1 MDNPGSSILTPD
13 RPFSSVTHSCA
24 SWMSS
29 VSRFLVLMALLSGGC
44 GVDIPSEVESASE
57 SVPEQISFSL
67 HVRPILSDRCFS
79 CHGPDVEGRVSN
91 LRFDTEEGLRASL
104 TNSRRSRAVRAGDP
118 ARSELV
124 HRILSDDAAY
134 RMPPPESNLSLSA
147 GEKATLVRWIEQGAE
162 FEEHWAFSPPRK
174 PSVPSVANADW
185 AIDDVDRFV
194 LAELELAGLNPS
206 EPATR
211 EAWLRRVTF
220 DLTGLPP
227 AVDDISNFLEDER
240 PGAYERVVDRLLDS
254 EHYGERMAVE
264 WLDLARY
271 ADSHGYQDDGWRNM
285 WPWRDW
291 VIRSFNDNR
300 PYDAFVTEQ
309 LAGDLLENPS
319 RDQILATGF
328 NRNHLQSQEGGIV
341 LEEYRTDYVA
351 NRTDTFGKALIG
363 LTMECGRCHDHRYD
377 PVSQEE
383 YFELF
388 AFFNSNNE
396 IGNIP
401 YAGEASPTVIL
412 TTPIEEQELARIR
425 AKISE
430 LEAEADFSNP
440 RWDADVARMQPGNDV
455 TIEGMTAHYP
465 IEEFVEKDNLLT
477 LEDRVQP
484 DSAGYF
490 WGDRERL
497 PEIVDGIDGKAMTL
511 VGDGWLDAGSKRHHF
526 ERFDPFSLS
535 IWFRIENADT
545 FGPLIAKTSGL
556 MDGDRGYQT
565 YLNPDHTLTAR
576 VVHVGPDNEIRIRT
590 SEPVSTGEWHHLAF
604 RYDGSSRAEGMEM
617 VLDGHI
623 MSSAV
628 ITDNLKQ
635 STRITID
642 PFTGDSTNWAG
653 PGDLRLGFTDNN
665 QRMLDQV
672 TFDEWK
678 VFNRRLTLPE
688 IRTLARQD
696 PGQDEWREYAITTQ
710 SVDWKRTQSELRSWR
725 SREDRILTHAP
736 EVMVMREMSEPR
748 PTYLLH
754 RGQYDE
760 PRNQVERG
768 TPDAILPFP
777 DHLPRNRLGLAQWLF
792 LDENPLTARVAV
804 NRLWQ
809 QVFGRGIVATSD
821 NLGSQGTIP
830 THPELLDW
838 LAIEYRDSG
847 WDTKAMLRRLVL
859 SATYRQSSV
868 ASPALIER
876 DPDNLLLAR
885 GPSRRLSAEMMRDHA
900 LASSGL
906 LVADLGGPPVRPY
919 QPAGLWKEQAT
930 RNGTEYIQDK
940 GDNLYRRSMYTIW
953 KRTTPPPSMMIFDAS
968 ERNLCVVRRQ
978 STSTPLQ
985 ALVLLNDPQ
994 FVEASRALAE
1004 RMLREGGTSDSQRIA
1019 FAFRALTSR
1028 EPTPDELDVLRN
1040 LLAKQR
1046 SEFARRPEA
1055 ARALLSVG
1063 EHTRDTSLP
1072 VVEVA
1077 SLSTVASTIMN
1088 HDATLYIR

>member
-1 MDNPGSSILTPD
+1 
-13 RPFSSVTHSCA
+13 
-24 SWMSS
+24 
-29 VSRFLVLMALLSGGC
+29 VSARHISAFLLVPALWLAGC
-44 GVDIPSEVESASE
+44 SVDIPPEVQNASVE
-57 SVPEQISFSL
+57 IPEQVSFSL

-79 CHGPDVEGRVSN
+79 CHGPDAEGRVTD
-91 LRFDTEEGLRASL
+91 LRFDTEEGMRASL
-104 TNSRRSRAVRAGDP
+104 SGSPRSRAVRAGNP
-118 ARSELV
+118 GSSELV
-124 HRILSDDAAY
+124 HRILSGDDAY
-134 RMPPPESNLSLSA
+134 RMPPPESNLSLTPE
-147 GEKATLVRWIEQGAE
+147 EKAILIRWIEQGAE
-162 FEEHWAFSPPRK
+162 FEEHWAFSAPERPN
-174 PSVPSVANADW
+174 VPTVHDADW
-185 AIDDVDRFV
+185 PRDDLDRFV
-194 LAELELAGLNPS
+194 LARMEHAGKTPS
-206 EPATR
+206 EEAAR

-227 AVDDISNFLEDER
+227 TVVEISDFLGDTSD
-240 PGAYERVVDRLLDS
+240 GAHERVVDRLLAS
-254 EHYGERMAVE
+254 EHYGERMAAE

-291 VIRSFNDNR
+291 VIRSFNENR
-300 PYDAFVTEQ
+300 PYDEFVIEQ
-309 LAGDLLENPS
+309 LAGDLLDNPT

-351 NRTDTFGKALIG
+351 NRTDTFGKAFLG

-383 YFELF
+383 YYELF
-388 AFFNSNNE
+388 SFFNSNNE

-412 TTPIEEQELARIR
+412 TTEVEDEELARIR
-425 AKISE
+425 AKIAE
-430 LEAEADFSNP
+430 LEAEADVANA
-440 RWDADVARMQPGNDV
+440 RWDADASSMAPGSAV
-455 TIEGMTAHYP
+455 TIQGMTAHYP

-497 PEIVDGIDGKAMTL
+497 PEIVDGVDGGKAMTL
-511 VGDGWLDAGSKRHHF
+511 VGDGWLDAGNKRHHF
-526 ERFDPFSLS
+526 ERFDPFTVSAWL
-535 IWFRIENADT
+535 RIEDPDT
-545 FGPLIAKTSGL
+545 WGPLIAKTSGL
-556 MDGDRGYQT
+556 MDGDRGYMT
-565 YLNPDHTLTAR
+565 FLNPDHTITAR
-576 VVHVGPDNEIRIRT
+576 VVHVGPDNEIRIR
-590 SEPVSTGEWHHLAF
+590 SEEPVSTGEWHHLAF
-604 RYDGSSRAEGMEM
+604 RYDGSSRAAGIDI
-617 VLDGHI
+617 VLNGKVLPSRI
-623 MSSAV
+623 

-688 IRTLARQD
+688 LRTLA
-696 PGQDEWREYAITTQ
+696 GQDTGSHEWRDYAVTTG
-710 SVDWKRTQSELRSWR
+710 SDAWKQVAAELRHWR
-725 SREDRILTHAP
+725 AREDRILTHAP
-736 EVMVMREMSEPR
+736 EVMVMRELPEPR

-754 RGQYDE
+754 RGQYDA
-760 PRNQVERG
+760 PRDSVGRD
-768 TPDAILPFP
+768 TPEAVLPFP
-777 DHLPRNRLGLAQWLF
+777 DDLPKNRLGLAQWLF

-821 NLGSQGTIP
+821 NLGSQGAIP

-838 LAIEYRDSG
+838 LAIEYRESG

-868 ASPALIER
+868 ASPDVMKD
-876 DPDNLLLAR
+876 DPDNVLLAR
-885 GPSRRLSAEMMRDHA
+885 GPARRLTAEMMRDHA
-900 LASSGL
+900 LAASGL
-906 LVADLGGPPVRPY
+906 LVDDLGGPPVRPY

-930 RNGTEYIQDK
+930 RNGTEYVQDE
-940 GDNLYRRSMYTIW
+940 GDDLYRRSLYTIW

-985 ALVLLNDPQ
+985 ALVLMNDPQ
-994 FVEASRALAE
+994 YVEASRALAE
-1004 RMLREGGTSDSQRIA
+1004 RMLREGGSTDEERIA

-1028 EPTPDELDVLRN
+1028 DPVPKERN
-1040 LLAKQR
+1040 ALVALLATQR
-1046 SEFARRPEA
+1046 AHFAAAPEDARR
-1055 ARALLSVG
+1055 LLTTG
-1063 EHTRDTSLP
+1063 EHARDTSLP
-1072 VVEVA
+1072 AVEVA
-1077 SLSTVASTIMN
+1077 SMTSVASTILN
-1088 HDATLYIR
+1088 HDATLFVR

>member
-1 MDNPGSSILTPD
+1 M
-13 RPFSSVTHSCA
+13 
-24 SWMSS
+24 
-29 VSRFLVLMALLSGGC
+29 
-44 GVDIPSEVESASE
+44 DIPSEVESASTA
-57 SVPEQISFSL
+57 VPERISFSL

-79 CHGPDVEGRVSN
+79 CHGPDVEGRVTD
-91 LRFDTEEGLRASL
+91 LRFDTEEGMRATL
-104 TNSRRSRAVRAGDP
+104 TSSRRSRAVRAGNP
-118 ARSELV
+118 ARSELA
-124 HRILSDDAAY
+124 HRILSDDAEY
-134 RMPPPESNLSLSA
+134 RMPPPESNLSLTA
-147 GEKATLVRWIEQGAE
+147 EEKAILVRWIEQGAD
-162 FEEHWAFSPPRK
+162 FEEHWAFSPPER
-174 PSVPSVANADW
+174 PTVPSVGNPEW
-185 AIDDVDRFV
+185 ARTDVDRFV
-194 LAELELAGLNPS
+194 LARMERAGLNPT
-206 EPATR
+206 EEATR
-211 EAWLRRVTF
+211 EAWLRRVSF

-227 AVDDISNFLEDER
+227 TVKDIEDFLTDSDA
-240 PGAYERVVDRLLDS
+240 GAHEHVVDRLLAS

-291 VIRSFNDNR
+291 VIRSFNENR
-300 PYDAFVTEQ
+300 PYDQFVTEQ
-309 LAGDLLENPS
+309 LAGDLLDSPT

-351 NRTDTFGKALIG
+351 NRTDTFGKALLG

-377 PVSQEE
+377 PVSQQE

-412 TTPIEEQELARIR
+412 TTQVEDEQLVRIR
-425 AKISE
+425 AKIAE
-430 LEAEADFSNP
+430 LEGEADISNP
-440 RWDADVARMQPGNDV
+440 RWDEDATLVLPGSEV
-455 TIEGMTAHYP
+455 SIEGMTAHYP

-484 DSAGYF
+484 DSAAYF
-490 WGDRERL
+490 WGDKERL
-497 PEIVDGIDGKAMTL
+497 PEIVDGVDGKAMTL

-526 ERFDPFSLS
+526 ERFDAFTLS
-535 IWFRIENADT
+535 IWFRIEDPDT

-590 SEPVSTGEWHHLAF
+590 DEPVSTDEWHHLAF
-604 RYDGSSRAEGMEM
+604 RYDGSSRAKGIEL
-617 VLDGHI
+617 VLDGQI
-623 MSSAV
+623 RPARV

-665 QRMLDQV
+665 QRMLDRV

-678 VFNRRLTLPE
+678 VFDRRLTLPE
-688 IRTLARQD
+688 IRTLAGQD
-696 PGQDEWREYAITTQ
+696 PGSDEWRDYAITTR
-710 SVDWKRTQSELRSWR
+710 SVEWRRVSSELRSWR
-725 SREDRILTHAP
+725 AREDRILTHAP

-748 PTYLLH
+748 PTYVLH
-754 RGQYDE
+754 RGQYDD
-760 PRNQVERG
+760 PRAAVDRG

-777 DHLPRNRLGLAQWLF
+777 DDLPKNRLGLAQWLF
-792 LDENPLTARVAV
+792 LDENPLTARVSV

-809 QVFGRGIVATSD
+809 QVFGQGIVATSD
-821 NLGSQGTIP
+821 NLGSQGAMP

-838 LAIEYRDSG
+838 LAVEYRESG
-847 WDTKAMLRRLVL
+847 WDTKAMLKRLVL

-868 ASPALIER
+868 ASPELRER

-906 LVADLGGPPVRPY
+906 LVDELGGPPVRPY

-930 RNGTEYIQDK
+930 RNGTQYIQDE
-940 GDNLYRRSMYTIW
+940 GDDLYRRSMYTIW

-985 ALVLLNDPQ
+985 ALVLMNDPQ

-1004 RMLREGGTSDSQRIA
+1004 RMLREGGSTDDERIS
-1019 FAFRALTSR
+1019 FAFRALTGR
-1028 EPTPDELDVLRN
+1028 DPVPDELEVLRG
-1040 LLAKQR
+1040 LLSRQR
-1046 SEFARRPEA
+1046 SEFALRPSA
-1055 ARALLSVG
+1055 ARELLTVG
-1063 EHTRDTSLP
+1063 EHARDASLSA
-1072 VVEVA
+1072 VEVA
-1077 SLSTVASTIMN
+1077 SFATVASTIMN
-1088 HDATLYIR
+1088 HDATLFIR